1 MQRYVI
7 ERDLPGI
14 GDLSAEALRQAS
26 IGSNKAVREMG
37 PGIQWIRSHVTDN
50 RLYCE
55 YLAASEQ
62 IVREHAVR
70 AGLPANRISRVRE
83 VIDPMTANPPAR

>member
-26 IGSNKAVREMG
+26 IGSNKAVRDMG
-37 PGIQWIRSHVTDN
+37 PGIQ
-50 RLYCE
+50 
-55 YLAASEQ
+55 
-62 IVREHAVR
+62 
-70 AGLPANRISRVRE
+70 
-83 VIDPMTANPPAR
+83 